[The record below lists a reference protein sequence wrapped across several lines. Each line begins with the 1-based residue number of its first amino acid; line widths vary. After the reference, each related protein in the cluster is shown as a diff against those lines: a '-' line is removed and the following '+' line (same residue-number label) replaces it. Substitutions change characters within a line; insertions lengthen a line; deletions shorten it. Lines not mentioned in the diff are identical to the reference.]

1 MVVINMSI
9 LKHATDDERLT
20 ALENAFVKQSSEAI
34 IVGKIRGVATMK
46 AICKLANV
54 DPTYAYG
61 KNNPSPENL
70 KKYKKFQ
77 EKVNTFA
84 DTFKN
89 HKNNVLGNVEDNQDL
104 LEAAREQLFNI
115 KIENNSLLNKLSK
128 SETSKNNLQA
138 ELVQAQL
145 LINSNQVS
153 APTSQL
159 NDNTIHI
166 ISPDKTLQHNDQYQ
180 YFDIELRDKA
190 WDSAKEDFQRL
201 MRRKVPLRV
210 YLLVGLPCSGKSTW
224 VEERDVLRDRHTVI
238 IDATNLKKGDR
249 AQWITLAR
257 KNTNV
262 KICAVMFF
270 TDFLTI
276 KERNAKRHPQN
287 KFIDVSILETKR
299 DAFELVD
306 VKFEDIDEMI
316 IVRED

>member
-1 MVVINMSI
+1 MSK
-9 LKHATDDERLT
+9 LKHTTDEERLT

-34 IVGKIRGVATMK
+34 IIGKIRGIATMK

-61 KNNPSPENL
+61 KNNPSPESL

-84 DTFKN
+84 KTFID
-89 HKNNVLGNVEDNQDL
+89 HKNNILSNIEDNQDL
-104 LEAAREQLFNI
+104 LEAAREQLFNL
-115 KIENNSLLNKLSK
+115 KIENNTLINKLSK

-145 LINSNQVS
+145 LNNSNQVFS
-153 APTSQL
+153 PSTL
-159 NDNTIHI
+159 INDNTIHI

-190 WDSAKEDFQRL
+190 WDSAKEEFQRL
-201 MRRKVPLRV
+201 IRRKVPLRV
-210 YLLVGLPCSGKSTW
+210 YLLIGLPCSGKSTW
-224 VEERDVLRDRHTVI
+224 VEKLDVLRDRHTII
-238 IDATNLKKGDR
+238 IDASNLKKGDR
-249 AQWITLAR
+249 AQWINLAR
-257 KNTNV
+257 KNSNV
-262 KICAVMFF
+262 KICAVMFL

-276 KERNAKRHPQN
+276 KERNAKRHLQN
-287 KFIDVSILETKR
+287 KFIDVSILEAKR
-299 DAFELVD
+299 DRFEPVD
-306 VKFEDIDEMI
+306 IKFEDFDEMI